1 DCLGIPNG
9 TAYENLLTG
18 ECELILSTDDIIPNQ
33 FTINK
38 IYPDPF
44 NPVVTISYG
53 IPTSQ
58 YTEGHIYNL
67 SGKLVHTLI
76 SQYQSAG
83 NYSIKW
89 NATGKPS
96 GIYIFILKIDSE
108 VKSQKLVL
116 LK

>member
-1 DCLGIPNG
+1 M
-9 TAYENLLTG
+9 
-18 ECELILSTDDIIPNQ
+18 
-33 FTINK
+33 
-38 IYPDPF
+38 
-44 NPVVTISYG
+44 
-53 IPTSQ
+53 
-58 YTEGHIYNL
+58 
-67 SGKLVHTLI
+67 HTLI

-96 GIYIFILKIDSE
+96 GIYIFILKTESE